1 LPRPKRYPLCRD
13 LGLLRCRHRA
23 RRQGGRSKQRHATT
37 VRYDG
42 ADNRHESAGPRLCAP
57 MRASSAPSSSAT
69 WPPSRSLARSGLKP
83 IAFASSTTGSTAGR
97 ATLSALNLGWRA
109 LPPATNHSATQGRC
123 GPTAD
128 GMWLSLSCRGSV
140 WPGR

>member
-13 LGLLRCRHRA
+13 LGLRRCRHRA

-42 ADNRHESAGPRLCAP
+42 ADNRHESAGPGLCAP

-97 ATLSALNLGWRA
+97 ATLSALNLGWRGCRQPRITVR
-109 LPPATNHSATQGRC
+109 LKGGVGRRRTGC
-123 GPTAD
+123 G
-128 GMWLSLSCRGSV
+128 CR
-140 WPGR
+140 